1 MLESQPQ
8 IANADSTDLVLSIR
22 PLWTESPNLPL
33 QRYVALFLT
42 LRDQEQLRNST
53 CILASRGY
61 FSKNYLGVVGC
72 QFIIIFFW
80 GGGECLKALSLI
92 DLKFFG
98 GRGLNICGI
107 PPLRDNLYWYS
118 PSAHVLVF
126 SMDGLGTRSS
136 ISRAYWFFWDSIK
149 FNMCE
154 SSVLIPGYALISM

>member
-1 MLESQPQ
+1 MLESQPL

-61 FSKNYLGVVGC
+61 FSENYLGVVGC
-72 QFIIIFFW
+72 QFIYFF
-80 GGGECLKALSLI
+80 K
-92 DLKFFG
+92 KFFG
-98 GRGLNICGI
+98 GRGLNVCGI
-107 PPLRDNLYWYS
+107 PPLLDNLYWNR

-126 SMDGLGTRSS
+126 SIDGLGTRSS
-136 ISRAYWFFWDSIK
+136 ISRAYWFLWDSIK

-154 SSVLIPGYALISM
+154 SSLLIPGYALISM